1 MTFFDFCCCSP
12 LLLLLKKRYTSGLS
26 KIAVKCGRHLLDT
39 PNTSSIL
46 TNSFSPILIYNNLYS
61 ICHAE
66 FDLNGNGE
74 SVMPTIVHFQIP
86 ADDIE
91 RSKKFYN
98 DLLGW
103 RFDKFPSPGTDRL
116 TESERIELKSFTL
129 NINYNIMNSV
139 VVTY

>member
-1 MTFFDFCCCSP
+1 
-12 LLLLLKKRYTSGLS
+12 
-26 KIAVKCGRHLLDT
+26 
-39 PNTSSIL
+39 
-46 TNSFSPILIYNNLYS
+46 
-61 ICHAE
+61 
-66 FDLNGNGE
+66 
-74 SVMPTIVHFQIP
+74 MPTIVHFQIP